1 MLDFFKRRQTST
13 AISNPTPLDIIHA
26 SVLPWEAIRDDRSP
40 QAVAQEYISR
50 YAGTVA
56 VCVDRISQAVASTP
70 LKVMR
75 RRTGKGKPLDPKT
88 LDRMKRLGGPKL
100 AKALARES
108 DLEEVDDKYHPLI
121 KLLESCFTHI
131 ETVQGHVCLTGNAYW
146 LLIDGPNGY
155 PIDIHIAN
163 PADMRV
169 LKDRET
175 FIAGYVYGRGV
186 EVEQTFAREAVVHFR
201 NPNFQSEP
209 WYGRGDVEKCVIEA
223 DMARLMVAHGLAT
236 LGNGATPGQII
247 MPEAGT
253 TWTETVKDKIAALI
267 RAKYTGTDKAGR
279 TMVTGTRM
287 EIVTPQPYQ
296 RELSYI
302 VTGDQMRDRICNVF
316 GVPVA
321 LLTLDTAALANAREA
336 DPQFQRYAVLPR
348 LNRIQDALNE
358 QLVQRFRD
366 ALKDDSLIVAFD
378 NPSHDEEVEKYGALQ
393 AAAGGPILTV
403 NEARDK
409 LGLPPVKGGEN
420 IAKPDAGGL
429 GGLFAPRPAGNQP
442 DQPATRPPD
451 PGNPSITSNSSNE
464 PKDDALGKGYGGEMF
479 RHAAS
484 CACCDVH
491 PRTTR
496 AGLAKDDKRDKL
508 QSAEDELLRSVQQWF
523 NYVFGS
529 IVVDADGTVRLVPPF
544 GQTTDAFAE
553 SFARLVSNP
562 LARASLLGHTLGATE
577 LPVKAPTYADFN
589 APAIRQ
595 LQTNTLQLADQIL
608 QTAEGAIRESIA
620 DAISRGE
627 GIQGI
632 RAAVQS
638 VAQSASGYAAER
650 IAQTESTRAFCA
662 GRERGWKDTGA
673 VSAKEWLLSGNPC
686 PLCVALKGRKVGLDE
701 PFARAGQTIKGFTFK
716 EQVNN
721 PPGHPNCRCDIG
733 AVFKDLENKG

>member
-1 MLDFFKRRQTST
+1 
-13 AISNPTPLDIIHA
+13 
-26 SVLPWEAIRDDRSP
+26 
-40 QAVAQEYISR
+40 
-50 YAGTVA
+50 
-56 VCVDRISQAVASTP
+56 
-70 LKVMR
+70 
-75 RRTGKGKPLDPKT
+75 
-88 LDRMKRLGGPKL
+88 
-100 AKALARES
+100 
-108 DLEEVDDKYHPLI
+108 
-121 KLLESCFTHI
+121 
-131 ETVQGHVCLTGNAYW
+131 
-146 LLIDGPNGY
+146 
-155 PIDIHIAN
+155 
-163 PADMRV
+163 
-169 LKDRET
+169 
-175 FIAGYVYGRGV
+175 
-186 EVEQTFAREAVVHFR
+186 
-201 NPNFQSEP
+201 
-209 WYGRGDVEKCVIEA
+209 
-223 DMARLMVAHGLAT
+223 
-236 LGNGATPGQII
+236 
-247 MPEAGT
+247 
-253 TWTETVKDKIAALI
+253 
-267 RAKYTGTDKAGR
+267 
-279 TMVTGTRM
+279 
-287 EIVTPQPYQ
+287 
-296 RELSYI
+296 
-302 VTGDQMRDRICNVF
+302 
-316 GVPVA
+316 
-321 LLTLDTAALANAREA
+321 
-336 DPQFQRYAVLPR
+336 
-348 LNRIQDALNE
+348 
-358 QLVQRFRD
+358 
-366 ALKDDSLIVAFD
+366 
-378 NPSHDEEVEKYGALQ
+378 
-393 AAAGGPILTV
+393 
-403 NEARDK
+403 
-409 LGLPPVKGGEN
+409 
-420 IAKPDAGGL
+420 
-429 GGLFAPRPAGNQP
+429 
-442 DQPATRPPD
+442 
-451 PGNPSITSNSSNE
+451 
-464 PKDDALGKGYGGEMF
+464 MF

-508 QSAEDELLRSVQQWF
+508 QSAEDELLRAVQQWF

-662 GRERGWKDTGA
+662 GREQGWKDTGA

-716 EQVNN
+716 EQIDN